1 MRLLSHVCLLPSALQ
16 RVGSSLCVSKVSC
29 ANMPP
34 FFSFNL
40 NCQEEMRVVSRLGAS
55 TSVNFIPKSLLDFY
69 VGRNKYLW
77 IISRAFSHIPVLF
90 ANSGELLT

>member
-1 MRLLSHVCLLPSALQ
+1 
-16 RVGSSLCVSKVSC
+16 
-29 ANMPP
+29 
-34 FFSFNL
+34 
-40 NCQEEMRVVSRLGAS
+40 MRVVSRLGAS

>member
-1 MRLLSHVCLLPSALQ
+1 M
-16 RVGSSLCVSKVSC
+16 CVSCLQPFKGWEVVFVYLKSAVQTC
-29 ANMPP
+29 LP

-40 NCQEEMRVVSRLGAS
+40 NCREEMRVVSGLGAS

-77 IISRAFSHIPVLF
+77 IISRAFSHITCVVR
-90 ANSGELLT
+90 